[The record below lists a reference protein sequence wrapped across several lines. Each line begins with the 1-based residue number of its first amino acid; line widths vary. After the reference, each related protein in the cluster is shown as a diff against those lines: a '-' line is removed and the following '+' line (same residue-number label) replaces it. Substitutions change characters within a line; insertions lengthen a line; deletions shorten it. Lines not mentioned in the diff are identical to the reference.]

1 MIYIFGWAMML
12 LALVA
17 SEITKNRSRIPVALV
32 ILFVAIVAVLRGAV
46 GTDTNTYEWLLGL
59 STLDPLAGG
68 IEPAFTFLG
77 WIF

>member
-59 STLDPLAGG
+59 STLDPLA
-68 IEPAFTFLG
+68 
-77 WIF
+77 